1 MQKKLGLNVSSDMK
15 WNFNVESLSRKLI
28 SVCFISAYKRHGLGT
43 RALVQ
48 FFCTFVRPMTDCAR
62 PVFHDSLPAY
72 LSSELKG
79 VQSGS
84 LWLNQA

>member
-15 WNFNVESLSRKLI
+15 WNFNVESLSKKLI

-62 PVFHDSLPAY
+62 PVFHDILPACVSPMNLREY
-72 LSSELKG
+72 KAG
-79 VQSGS
+79 VFG
-84 LWLNQA
+84 